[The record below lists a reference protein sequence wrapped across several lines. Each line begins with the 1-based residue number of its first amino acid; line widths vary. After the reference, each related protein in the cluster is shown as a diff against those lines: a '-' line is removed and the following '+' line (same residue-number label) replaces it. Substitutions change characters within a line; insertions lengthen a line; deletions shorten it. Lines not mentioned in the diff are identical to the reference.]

1 MGFITWSLSRQPHLI
16 DVCIEHSPAA
26 IMFSFGD
33 ASKHI
38 ERTKKAGILAICQV
52 QTVAMA
58 REAVSQGA
66 DIIVAQGAEGGGHGV
81 ACGTI
86 SLVPAVVD
94 AVGEMVPV
102 VAAGGIADG
111 RGFAASLAL
120 GASGIVLGTRMY
132 ASEEAIGHDDAKR
145 RIVDCTGGEQTIRG
159 ILFDIARDNVWPAPY
174 TGRVLRNEFSE
185 KWAGREREL
194 FQQIHEQRARYA
206 SARENHDYDTAAV
219 IAGGSAALIHDV
231 LSARLIVENIV
242 REMDTILGYSLYA
255 KNRTVTSST

>member
-1 MGFITWSLSRQPHLI
+1 
-16 DVCIEHSPAA
+16 
-26 IMFSFGD
+26 MFSFGN

-58 REAVSQGA
+58 LEAVSQGA

-94 AVGEMVPV
+94 AVGDTVPV

-111 RGFAASLAL
+111 RGFAASLVL
-120 GASGIVLGTRMY
+120 GASGIALGTRMY

-145 RIVDCTGGEQTIRG
+145 RIVECAGGEQTIRG

-185 KWAGREREL
+185 KWVGREREL
-194 FQQIHEQRARYA
+194 FRHLHEERTRYS
-206 SARENHDYDTAAV
+206 SARENHDYSTAAV
-219 IAGGSAALIHDV
+219 IAGESAALIHDV
-231 LSARLIVENIV
+231 SPARSIVENIV
-242 REMDTILGYSLYA
+242 REMDAILGYSLYA
-255 KNRTVTSST
+255 QNRMVTSAA